1 MILSNLAPPVKP
13 CQLALSWD
21 SSPRTTAK
29 HRDEWVNGSAVSLAV
44 TELALVSVAGQQQV
58 MEFLRPK
65 AINAHRTYGGAM
77 PMNKPAIN
85 ARRKFS
91 DQCRGGWLAYG
102 HAPIENGELVPVTY
116 KPDIARI
123 NEKGK
128 PIKYERPAGSK
139 PTPYFS
145 PLDADAYYLI
155 AERAGLNAPT
165 FESSWSAWL
174 WLLKQD
180 KVDLVIDEGE
190 KKAAAAC
197 ANGFLTIGLAGIWNG
212 CPRLRDTTGLPFGAP
227 TLIAELQWLASIR
240 PSKAPIIIAF
250 DASESARGR
259 VDIRNARQKLGRL
272 LAEAGHHVRIREMQQ
287 PDGAATFIKG
297 TDDLLVF
304 GGANALNALKIVDFD
319 VWTKESSK
327 KAITDH
333 LLQPFHTSNRR
344 HQVIARHFKAS
355 DIPHD
360 ANLVALIGGL
370 GSNKTGAIADYKPRE
385 QPLSQVVAA
394 ACDGACKGNPG
405 KGGYG
410 AILRFAD
417 GGSIEIGGAEKET
430 TNNRMELKAAI
441 ELLKTLQSL
450 DISDGLKIETDS
462 KYVQKGFD
470 EWITNW
476 KRNGWRTSSGE
487 PVSNSDLWQEIDQ
500 LRIKGLSMKWVK
512 GHAGHALNERCD
524 TIASDFAAGL
534 VPQLKNDSPRKKGV
548 TGKLVS
554 ITHRRSLADNQ
565 GHRFGLAIKRE
576 GQALNASTQSQG
588 SLRQIEQAENDG
600 FVTVADS
607 SYIGGSGEL
616 RPEHCSGAVLFIDE
630 ADAFLRHCLMA
641 ATAIKNHRCDVLTNL
656 AKCVAAAKQVVLAG
670 AHIDETTLL
679 AFERMRG
686 CSSTIVESTM
696 QTAASRT
703 CVAFDKIG
711 QLLEKIENLAI
722 NKQPFLFHT
731 ASAEDASKMAP
742 HNLAKFIRNYWPDAR
757 ILELTAKTI
766 REPEHPAAAAMVNPS
781 RLLDFDVVL
790 ATPVLETGFSIED
803 PTQHF
808 KAVLGHTSGH
818 TLPQAFVQSLGRL
831 RTGVERFIWCCH
843 NGSKLGNGA
852 PCADDVERIK
862 LHHANRLDLIDLV
875 QLHEAND
882 AIGNSAQFVRWW
894 SEIAAHQNWLANYY
908 RHAVEV
914 LLTRE
919 GYSVNWQNSDVDT
932 KPLIDELTEARDA
945 TVEAETTAVA
955 AAEPIL
961 PSRLIE
967 LEKQQRLTREQRRQM
982 ERAQIER
989 DLGIKIPSPEQ
1000 VQCSRNNCYGKALL
1014 HLLMVN
1020 SDVRHQ
1026 WHQTAAGAAGRF
1038 APDVTKAMAPST
1050 RAKLLAGMPWLHKLI
1065 GLAGTG
1071 QTFIPFD
1078 FEQQHQDA
1086 IAQRGIWRELLGF
1099 DPGGITARTF
1109 LNQMLKLIGFKLQR
1123 TSRRETIAEIGKT
1136 YWHYEVVDDLAAV
1149 DREKVHHHLVGVI
1162 SSVSK

>member
-102 HAPIENGELVPVTY
+102 HAPIENGEMVPVTY

-174 WLLKQD
+174 WLLKQHE
-180 KVDLVIDEGE
+180 VDLVIDEGE

-370 GSNKTGAIADYKPRE
+370 GSNKTGAIA
-385 QPLSQVVAA
+385 
-394 ACDGACKGNPG
+394 
-405 KGGYG
+405 
-410 AILRFAD
+410 
-417 GGSIEIGGAEKET
+417 EI
-430 TNNRMELKAAI
+430 
-441 ELLKTLQSL
+441 
-450 DISDGLKIETDS
+450 
-462 KYVQKGFD
+462 
-470 EWITNW
+470 
-476 KRNGWRTSSGE
+476 
-487 PVSNSDLWQEIDQ
+487 
-500 LRIKGLSMKWVK
+500 
-512 GHAGHALNERCD
+512 
-524 TIASDFAAGL
+524 
-534 VPQLKNDSPRKKGV
+534 

-686 CSSTIVESTM
+686 CSSTIVESTL

-703 CVAFDKIG
+703 CVAFDKVG

-803 PTQHF
+803 PEQHF

-1020 SDVRHQ
+1020 SDVRQQ

-1086 IAQRGIWRELLGF
+1086 INQRGIWRELLGF

-1123 TSRRETIAEIGKT
+1123 TNRRETKAEIGKT

>member
-102 HAPIENGELVPVTY
+102 HAPIENGEMVPVTY

-174 WLLKQD
+174 WLLKQHE
-180 KVDLVIDEGE
+180 VDLVIDEGE

-319 VWTKESSK
+319 AWTKESSK

-370 GSNKTGAIADYKPRE
+370 GSNKTGAIA
-385 QPLSQVVAA
+385 
-394 ACDGACKGNPG
+394 
-405 KGGYG
+405 
-410 AILRFAD
+410 
-417 GGSIEIGGAEKET
+417 EI
-430 TNNRMELKAAI
+430 
-441 ELLKTLQSL
+441 
-450 DISDGLKIETDS
+450 
-462 KYVQKGFD
+462 
-470 EWITNW
+470 
-476 KRNGWRTSSGE
+476 
-487 PVSNSDLWQEIDQ
+487 
-500 LRIKGLSMKWVK
+500 
-512 GHAGHALNERCD
+512 
-524 TIASDFAAGL
+524 
-534 VPQLKNDSPRKKGV
+534 

-686 CSSTIVESTM
+686 CSSTIVESTL

-703 CVAFDKIG
+703 CVAFDKVG

-803 PTQHF
+803 PEQHF

-1020 SDVRHQ
+1020 SDVRQQ
-1026 WHQTAAGAAGRF
+1026 WHQTAAVAAGRF

-1071 QTFIPFD
+1071 QTFISFD

-1086 IAQRGIWRELLGF
+1086 IDQRGIWRELLGF

-1123 TSRRETIAEIGKT
+1123 TSRRETKAEIGKT

>member
-21 SSPRTTAK
+21 SSPRTSAK

-102 HAPIENGELVPVTY
+102 HAPIENGEMVPVTY

-174 WLLKQD
+174 WLLKQYE
-180 KVDLVIDEGE
+180 VDLVIDEGE

-355 DIPHD
+355 DIPSD
-360 ANLVALIGGL
+360 SNLVALIGGL
-370 GSNKTGAIADYKPRE
+370 GSNKTGAIA
-385 QPLSQVVAA
+385 
-394 ACDGACKGNPG
+394 
-405 KGGYG
+405 
-410 AILRFAD
+410 
-417 GGSIEIGGAEKET
+417 EI
-430 TNNRMELKAAI
+430 
-441 ELLKTLQSL
+441 
-450 DISDGLKIETDS
+450 
-462 KYVQKGFD
+462 
-470 EWITNW
+470 
-476 KRNGWRTSSGE
+476 
-487 PVSNSDLWQEIDQ
+487 
-500 LRIKGLSMKWVK
+500 
-512 GHAGHALNERCD
+512 
-524 TIASDFAAGL
+524 
-534 VPQLKNDSPRKKGV
+534 

-576 GQALNASTQSQG
+576 GQALNASNQSQG

-686 CSSTIVESTM
+686 CSSTIVESTL

-703 CVAFDKIG
+703 CVAFDKVG
-711 QLLEKIENLAI
+711 QLLEKIENLAT

-742 HNLAKFIRNYWPDAR
+742 HNLAKFIRNYWPNAR

-919 GYSVNWQNSDVDT
+919 GYSVNWQKSDVDT
-932 KPLIDELTEARDA
+932 RPLIDELTEARDA
-945 TVEAETTAVA
+945 TVASETTAVA

-967 LEKQQRLTREQRRQM
+967 LEKQQRLTREQRRQV

-1020 SDVRHQ
+1020 SDVRQQ

-1050 RAKLLAGMPWLHKLI
+1050 RAKLLAGMPWLNKLI

-1071 QTFIPFD
+1071 QTFISLD

-1086 IAQRGIWRELLGF
+1086 IDQRGIWRELLGF
-1099 DPGGITARTF
+1099 DPGGVTARTF

-1123 TSRRETIAEIGKT
+1123 TSRRETKAEIGKT

>member
-21 SSPRTTAK
+21 SSPRITAK
-29 HRDEWVNGSAVSLAV
+29 HRDEWVNESAVSLAV

-102 HAPIENGELVPVTY
+102 HAPIENGEMVPVTY

-174 WLLKQD
+174 WLLKQYE
-180 KVDLVIDEGE
+180 VDLVIDEGE

-319 VWTKESSK
+319 AWTKESSK

-370 GSNKTGAIADYKPRE
+370 GSNKTGAIA
-385 QPLSQVVAA
+385 
-394 ACDGACKGNPG
+394 
-405 KGGYG
+405 
-410 AILRFAD
+410 
-417 GGSIEIGGAEKET
+417 EI
-430 TNNRMELKAAI
+430 
-441 ELLKTLQSL
+441 
-450 DISDGLKIETDS
+450 
-462 KYVQKGFD
+462 
-470 EWITNW
+470 
-476 KRNGWRTSSGE
+476 
-487 PVSNSDLWQEIDQ
+487 
-500 LRIKGLSMKWVK
+500 
-512 GHAGHALNERCD
+512 
-524 TIASDFAAGL
+524 
-534 VPQLKNDSPRKKGV
+534 

-686 CSSTIVESTM
+686 CSSTIVESTL

-703 CVAFDKIG
+703 CVAFDKVG

-742 HNLAKFIRNYWPDAR
+742 HNLAKFIRNYWPNAR

-862 LHHANRLDLIDLV
+862 LSHANRLDLIDLV

-919 GYSVNWQNSDVDT
+919 GYSVNWQKSDVDT

-1020 SDVRHQ
+1020 SDVRQQ

-1050 RAKLLAGMPWLHKLI
+1050 RAKLLAGMPWLSKLI

-1086 IAQRGIWRELLGF
+1086 IEQRGIWRELLGF

>member
-29 HRDEWVNGSAVSLAV
+29 HRDEWINGSAVSLAV

-91 DQCRGGWLAYG
+91 EQCRGGWLAYG
-102 HAPIENGELVPVTY
+102 HAPLENGEMVPVTY
-116 KPDIARI
+116 KPDIPRL

-174 WLLKQD
+174 WLLKQYE
-180 KVDLVIDEGE
+180 VDLVIDEGE

-287 PDGAATFIKG
+287 PNGAATFIKG

-304 GGANALNALKIVDFD
+304 GGANALNALQIVDFD

-344 HQVIARHFKAS
+344 HQIIARHFKAS

-370 GSNKTGAIADYKPRE
+370 GSNKTGAIA
-385 QPLSQVVAA
+385 
-394 ACDGACKGNPG
+394 G
-405 KGGYG
+405 
-410 AILRFAD
+410 I
-417 GGSIEIGGAEKET
+417 
-430 TNNRMELKAAI
+430 
-441 ELLKTLQSL
+441 
-450 DISDGLKIETDS
+450 
-462 KYVQKGFD
+462 
-470 EWITNW
+470 
-476 KRNGWRTSSGE
+476 
-487 PVSNSDLWQEIDQ
+487 
-500 LRIKGLSMKWVK
+500 
-512 GHAGHALNERCD
+512 
-524 TIASDFAAGL
+524 
-534 VPQLKNDSPRKKGV
+534 

-686 CSSTIVESTM
+686 CSSTIVESTL

-703 CVAFDKIG
+703 CVAFDKVG
-711 QLLEKIENLAI
+711 QLLEKIENLAT
-722 NKQPFLFHT
+722 NKKPFLFHT
-731 ASAEDASKMAP
+731 ASAEDGSKMAP
-742 HNLAKFIRNYWPDAR
+742 HNLAKFIRNYWPNAR

-803 PTQHF
+803 PEQHF

-882 AIGNSAQFVRWW
+882 AIGNAAQFVRWW

-945 TVEAETTAVA
+945 TVEAETKAVA

-961 PSRLIE
+961 PSRLTE

-1020 SDVRHQ
+1020 SDVRQQ

-1050 RAKLLAGMPWLHKLI
+1050 RAKLLAGMPWINKLI

-1086 IAQRGIWRELLGF
+1086 IDQRGIWRELLGF

-1123 TSRRETIAEIGKT
+1123 TNRRETIPESGKT

-1149 DREKVHHHLVGVI
+1149 DREQVHHHLVGVI

>member
-29 HRDEWVNGSAVSLAV
+29 HRDEWINGSAVSLAV

-91 DQCRGGWLAYG
+91 EQCRGGWLAYG
-102 HAPIENGELVPVTY
+102 HAAIENGEMVPVTY
-116 KPDIARI
+116 KPDVPRL

-174 WLLKQD
+174 WLLKQYE
-180 KVDLVIDEGE
+180 VDLVIDEGE

-250 DASESARGR
+250 DASESACGR

-287 PDGAATFIKG
+287 PDGAAKFIKG

-304 GGANALNALKIVDFD
+304 GGANALNALQIVDFD

-355 DIPHD
+355 DIPPD

-370 GSNKTGAIADYKPRE
+370 GSNKTGAIADSKPRE

-394 ACDGACKGNPG
+394 A
-405 KGGYG
+405 
-410 AILRFAD
+410 
-417 GGSIEIGGAEKET
+417 
-430 TNNRMELKAAI
+430 
-441 ELLKTLQSL
+441 
-450 DISDGLKIETDS
+450 
-462 KYVQKGFD
+462 
-470 EWITNW
+470 
-476 KRNGWRTSSGE
+476 
-487 PVSNSDLWQEIDQ
+487 
-500 LRIKGLSMKWVK
+500 
-512 GHAGHALNERCD
+512 NERCD

-534 VPQLKNDSPRKKGV
+534 VPQIKNDRPRKKGV

-576 GQALNASTQSQG
+576 GQALNTSTQSQG

-686 CSSTIVESTM
+686 CSSTIVESTL

-703 CVAFDKIG
+703 CVAFDKVG
-711 QLLEKIENLAI
+711 QLLEKIENLAT

-742 HNLAKFIRNYWPDAR
+742 HNLAKFIRNYWPNAR

-803 PTQHF
+803 PEQHF

-882 AIGNSAQFVRWW
+882 AIGNAAQFVRWW

-945 TVEAETTAVA
+945 TVKAETKAVA

-961 PSRLIE
+961 PSRLTE
-967 LEKQQRLTREQRRQM
+967 LEKQQRLTREQRRKM

-1000 VQCSRNNCYGKALL
+1000 VQCSRNNCYGKVLL

-1020 SDVRHQ
+1020 SDVRQQ
-1026 WHQTAAGAAGRF
+1026 WHQTAAGAASRF

-1050 RAKLLAGMPWLHKLI
+1050 RAKLLAGMPWINKLI

-1086 IAQRGIWRELLGF
+1086 INQRGIWRELLGF

-1123 TSRRETIAEIGKT
+1123 TNRRETIPEIGKT